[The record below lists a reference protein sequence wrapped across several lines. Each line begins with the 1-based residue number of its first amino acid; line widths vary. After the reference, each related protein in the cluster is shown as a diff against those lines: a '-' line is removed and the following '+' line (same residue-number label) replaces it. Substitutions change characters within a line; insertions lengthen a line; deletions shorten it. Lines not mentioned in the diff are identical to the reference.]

1 MLKNL
6 KINSVL
12 TINLLILLFIS
23 LIISCFYFIQF
34 FPKSIL
40 YTIYSLIGLL
50 FILTHGLLIKHFNLS
65 FIPLEKKTSI
75 ENINNKHN
83 TYKLVLKLFFI
94 QVEIFLL
101 SNWLFQ
107 NILAQSKL
115 HHKFFNF
122 LQDVNLDNFL
132 FSFSNVFIN
141 WVVFIG
147 FLLSLGI
154 FKYYFKINNI
164 GFAKCLI
171 YNPHDYFKMFFYNLL
186 LGIEFYLRF
195 AGIYLLFIIVLVG
208 LFECLAKKYLLNSFL
223 ENAMLIGFLNILLFI
238 YLKKYLAKFIN
249 FLCKRQII
257 DFINILIIMFLISGG
272 IIFVFNQ
279 IGIKYLYIINIL
291 PMSNSINYQEK
302 CKGLNILI
310 SNSEYLEILFIGLNF
325 ILIINAVNN
334 FIIEKTWFCKIGN
347 LYLMSLGFPIV
358 YGLLIYNFKLSEL
371 LQGFFNKDLTNLI
384 MLFIIIYIFNINY
397 KKIYHL
403 FCFFNL
409 GILKNGIQ
417 KKIKVNYNLLIN
429 KLVFTFWLYLIFYYN
444 FSYIFVEN
452 FVAIGMLLGLLI
464 IISLMFKI
472 FRLFKR
478 DHIEK
483 LIIFGQR
490 T

>member
-6 KINSVL
+6 KVNSVL
-12 TINLLILLFIS
+12 NVNLCVLLFIS
-23 LIISCFYFIQF
+23 LIITCFYFIQF
-34 FPKSIL
+34 SPKSMLHI
-40 YTIYSLIGLL
+40 IYSLIGLL
-50 FILTHGLLIKHFNLS
+50 FILIHGLIIKYFNLS
-65 FIPLEKKTSI
+65 FISSEKSLTI

-94 QVEIFLL
+94 QSEIFLL

-141 WVVFIG
+141 WVIFVG
-147 FLLSLGI
+147 FLLGLGT
-154 FKYYFKINNI
+154 FKYCFKINNI
-164 GFAKCLI
+164 HFAKCLI
-171 YNPHDYFKMFFYNLL
+171 YNPHNYFKIFLYNLL

-195 AGIYLLFIIVLVG
+195 AGMYLLFIIALVG
-208 LFECLAKKYLLNSFL
+208 LFEYFAKKYLLHSFL
-223 ENAMLIGFLNILLFI
+223 ENSILIVFLNILLFI
-238 YLKKYLAKFIN
+238 YLKKPLAKFIN
-249 FLCKRQII
+249 FLCKREII
-257 DFINILIIMFLISGG
+257 DFINILIVMFLISGI
-272 IIFVFNQ
+272 IIFVINQ
-279 IGIKYLYIINIL
+279 IGIKYLYFINIL
-291 PMSNSINYQEK
+291 PMNNSINYQEL
-302 CKGLNILI
+302 CGFLNISA
-310 SNSEYLEILFIGLNF
+310 SNPGYLQVLFVGLNF

-334 FIIEKTWFCKIGN
+334 FIIKKIYFCKIGG
-347 LYLMSLGFPIV
+347 LYLMSLGFPII

-371 LQGFFNKDLTNLI
+371 LQGFFTKDIVNLTV
-384 MLFIIIYIFNINY
+384 LFIIIYMFNINY

-417 KKIKVNYNLLIN
+417 KRMKVNYNLLIN
-429 KLVFTFWLYLIFYYN
+429 KLVFTFWVNLIFYYN
-444 FSYIFVEN
+444 FSYIFIEN
-452 FVAIGMLLGLLI
+452 FVAIGMFLGLLI
-464 IISLMFKI
+464 IISLIFKI
-472 FRLFKR
+472 FSLLRR
-478 DHIEK
+478 DNIEQ